1 MHRNASDNVKESFST
16 SSNSS
21 RDVKKKLK
29 NVERDVF
36 SWEVYILDL
45 SNIGGSGD
53 SLLDKLLECSTS
65 MNSGKASPR
74 AFVADGKICMVGST
88 IKMSIS
94 DICKI
99 KDLDLKNFAYFEI
112 YDPIDDKWTKLPNP
126 PIRNVN
132 TSWVGHIVVGRK
144 AVLVAWHIAAIAPLV
159 EEEEIK
165 EEEEGQIEE
174 IEEEEEEEIEEEK
187 VKEEEEAKKVHHTRS
202 LFKPARLFKNHHIHF
217 VSEEMR
223 KDAFVNFPPQ
233 LQSSSSLLHMGN
245 RHFCYVRTGMP
256 PHSVYGGDHAVQDEN
271 IRFICIAIFHA
282 PGQTYE
288 KDEIRRFQAELLHS
302 AHYVVNTLFPSN
314 GYIWSCFSPGLV

>member
-1 MHRNASDNVKESFST
+1 MYFFGGEFNIDDPHIDE
-16 SSNSS
+16 
-21 RDVKKKLK
+21 DVKKKLK

-126 PIRNVN
+126 PHKECEHEMGWAYCCGKEGCPC
-132 TSWVGHIVVGRK
+132 SM
-144 AVLVAWHIAAIAPLV
+144 AAGGKTTPLFF
-159 EEEEIK
+159 
-165 EEEEGQIEE
+165 
-174 IEEEEEEEIEEEK
+174 
-187 VKEEEEAKKVHHTRS
+187 RS
-202 LFKPARLFKNHHIHF
+202 
-217 VSEEMR
+217 
-223 KDAFVNFPPQ
+223 
-233 LQSSSSLLHMGN
+233 
-245 RHFCYVRTGMP
+245 
-256 PHSVYGGDHAVQDEN
+256 
-271 IRFICIAIFHA
+271 
-282 PGQTYE
+282 
-288 KDEIRRFQAELLHS
+288 
-302 AHYVVNTLFPSN
+302 
-314 GYIWSCFSPGLV
+314 